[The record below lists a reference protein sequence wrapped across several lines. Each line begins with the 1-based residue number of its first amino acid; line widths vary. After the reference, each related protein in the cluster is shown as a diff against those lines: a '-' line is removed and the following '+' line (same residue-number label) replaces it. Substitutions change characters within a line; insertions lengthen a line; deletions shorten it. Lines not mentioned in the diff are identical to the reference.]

1 MARRT
6 QSSRILR
13 SRQVAAC
20 DGRGAATMQGVTADS
35 GYGLLRMDSSVAVP
49 CAPHTHTD
57 LTVTPEQ
64 GRMMRGDV

>member
-20 DGRGAATMQGVTADS
+20 DGSGAATMQGVTADS
-35 GYGLLRMDSSVAVP
+35 GYGLLRMDSSVAVS
-49 CAPHTHTD
+49 CASCD
-57 LTVTPEQ
+57 IDWTVTRQ
-64 GRMMRGDV
+64 TGRGE

>member
-20 DGRGAATMQGVTADS
+20 DGSGAATMQGLTADS

-49 CAPHTHTD
+49 CAPHTHRPDRDTRTGEND
-57 LTVTPEQ
+57 AW
-64 GRMMRGDV
+64 